1 MHHDFVLFPLR
12 PWYSSLV
19 GTSIQIGEGNEGGL
33 VLLYFESEALFSRI
47 EYDTI
52 AYMMKDGFAL
62 HENDEIRR
70 CH

>member
-1 MHHDFVLFPLR
+1 M
-12 PWYSSLV
+12 